1 MTPSKPPRGT
11 RPIVWIVVV
20 AAIVVGLVFAISPG
34 NDNPKKPETLTV
46 KVDGLDADNAPD
58 RTVKVP
64 TAVVQQVA
72 PTAEDQ
78 LRQPPAATP
87 GEQLQE
93 AEKAAAV
100 IRRTQESL
108 PTAGATAG
116 FVGCRTSF
124 VRNQSSRR
132 GVRPQWQVL
141 HYTVSP
147 NRAGWS
153 DVNAIVA
160 LFNRSS
166 SQASSNFV
174 IDSEGHCAYIV
185 PIEAKSWTQSA
196 GNPFS
201 VSYEIIATGK
211 ERVYLAPAGFAK
223 LRSVSH
229 EVARR
234 TSIPLRRGST
244 SGCSPGRSGFLQHAD
259 FGICGGGHVDVR
271 PFNANAVIA
280 TLLSGGKPVTTVDKA
295 TCRKLNAWRNKGR
308 PGGGDWERNSVRR
321 KAVLTKRHVRCT
333 SRGPVRV
340 G

>member
-20 AAIVVGLVFAISPG
+20 AAIVVGLVFAVSPG
-34 NDNPKKPETLTV
+34 NDNPKRPETLTV
-46 KVDGLDADNAPD
+46 KVDGLDAGNAPD

-78 LRQPPAATP
+78 LREPPAATP
-87 GEQLQE
+87 NGQLKD
-93 AEKAAAV
+93 AEKAADV
-100 IRRTQESL
+100 IRRTQEPL

-116 FVGCRTSF
+116 FAGCRTSF

-160 LFNRSS
+160 LFNRPS
-166 SQASSNFV
+166 SQASSHFV

-185 PIEAKSWTQSA
+185 PIEAKSWTEAA
-196 GNPFS
+196 GNPLG
-201 VSYEIIATGK
+201 VSYEVIATGK
-211 ERVYLAPAGFAK
+211 ERVYLAPAGMAK

-234 TSIPLRRGST
+234 TGIPLRHGRV
-244 SGCSPGRSGFLQHAD
+244 SGCALGRSGFVQHAD
-259 FGICGGGHVDVR
+259 FGICGGGHQDVN
-271 PFNANAVIA
+271 PFRAKAIIA
-280 TLLSGGKPVTTVDKA
+280 TLSSGGRPVTAVDRA

-308 PGGGDWERNSVRR
+308 PAGKGEANAVRR
-321 KAVLTKRHVRCT
+321 KAALTKRHVRCT